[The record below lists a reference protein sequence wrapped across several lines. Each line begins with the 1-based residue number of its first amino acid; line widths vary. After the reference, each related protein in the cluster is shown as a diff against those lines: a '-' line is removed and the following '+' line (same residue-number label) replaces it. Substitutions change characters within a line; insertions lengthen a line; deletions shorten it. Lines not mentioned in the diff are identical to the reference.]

1 VHLAVKASLG
11 ATGKTAAVTAAR
23 KNGPSSSSAAR
34 APSRNPAAT
43 DLLTRGRKIANH
55 FHQSTASVGVLNSVP
70 FPGDEEPRK
79 LLTESPGRWGSIY
92 LALVRLFTLM
102 PRLIGFGELPD
113 LTPAQQRQ
121 WQGRDDWAQ
130 VRHLI
135 GVLQPAYEACIAVQS
150 SSATV
155 ADVFELVCKLRR
167 TMRLEQFPCPR
178 AYDKPEAVGRGA
190 ILEFFARDGCKTDVM
205 ELDNRLYKHKDV
217 PVKSSRGV
225 DGLRDG
231 AATFIAII
239 RDELDRR
246 FFSAVNDTKNWL
258 ANDAVLA
265 ATLVTPGGAAMMR
278 KTASRVGQDDPTSR
292 ATAAVMATAV
302 HLMDERASVPSRE
315 GELEQERK
323 KCRTTLADWDSENSR
338 GAAEDTVAD
347 LVLHELER
355 FLSTHVSRDV
365 YGALNFCSVRGDDYP
380 LLRRVACALLGAS
393 GSSAAS
399 ERDFSVAGMV
409 LRKDR
414 STLLPAHVEMH
425 CLIRFNARLVPSD
438 LSSIPVLTQAARLS
452 ARADMRP
459 ISVDMPLSAES
470 SGDLT
475 SSDSDTFL
483 VLTDEEEE

>member
-1 VHLAVKASLG
+1 
-11 ATGKTAAVTAAR
+11 
-23 KNGPSSSSAAR
+23 
-34 APSRNPAAT
+34 
-43 DLLTRGRKIANH
+43 
-55 FHQSTASVGVLNSVP
+55 
-70 FPGDEEPRK
+70 
-79 LLTESPGRWGSIY
+79 
-92 LALVRLFTLM
+92 
-102 PRLIGFGELPD
+102 
-113 LTPAQQRQ
+113 
-121 WQGRDDWAQ
+121 

-135 GVLQPAYEACIAVQS
+135 CVLQPAYEACIAVQS
-150 SSATV
+150 SSSTV

-190 ILEFFARDGCKTDVM
+190 ILEFLARDGCKTDVM

-239 RDELDRR
+239 RDELERR

-278 KTASRVGQDDPTSR
+278 KTAFRVGQDDPTSR

-315 GELEQERK
+315 GELEQERHN
-323 KCRTTLADWDSENSR
+323 CRTTLVDWDSENSR

-347 LVLHELER
+347 LVLQELER
-355 FLSTHVSRDV
+355 FLSTHVSREV
-365 YGALNFCSVRGDDYP
+365 NGALNFCSVRGDDYP

-414 STLLPAHVEMH
+414 STLLPAHMEMH
-425 CLIRFNARLVPSD
+425 CLIRFNARLVRSD

-475 SSDSDTFL
+475 SSDRDTFL